1 MTSLDPSHIPNPF
14 GREDRWGQAA
24 YSFDREGDRPSAY
37 PHPSHGHHQPVPH
50 LPKIPELRF
59 EQSYLLSIK
68 PFIHPGNEGDK
79 DVKKGGEKE
88 SSKRDA
94 SMLVQEGVLT
104 ETNSVYGVPL
114 RIDWGSVAWVTLRD
128 QVISPLLQGAAWG
141 TATVFLIPLA
151 RQSIAQLFGSGSG
164 PSSSGPPSASTKDAI
179 PPATQA
185 EVGPWRR
192 WVRSLLGGVETDVAL
207 AK

>member
-1 MTSLDPSHIPNPF
+1 MTSIDPSHIPNPF
-14 GREDRWGQAA
+14 AREDRWGQAT
-24 YSFDREGDRPSAY
+24 YSFNREEDAHYGYHRPS
-37 PHPSHGHHQPVPH
+37 HSNHQPVH

-59 EQSYLLSIK
+59 EQAYLLSIK

-79 DVKKGGEKE
+79 DAGKGKEKE
-88 SSKRDA
+88 SSKGDA
-94 SMLVQEGVLT
+94 AMLLQEGVLT
-104 ETNSVYGVPL
+104 ETDSVYGVPL

-141 TATVFLIPLA
+141 TASVILIPLA
-151 RQSIAQLFGSGSG
+151 RQGITQLFGFG
-164 PSSSGPPSASTKDAI
+164 PSVSNPPSTTPKDAT

-192 WVRSLLGGVETDVAL
+192 WVRSLLGGVQTNAAL
-207 AK
+207 AR

>member
-1 MTSLDPSHIPNPF
+1 MTSIDPSHIPNPF
-14 GREDRWGQAA
+14 GKEDRWGQAT
-24 YSFDREGDRPSAY
+24 YSFERDQDR
-37 PHPSHGHHQPVPH
+37 HHGHHHEPPVH

-68 PFIHPGNEGDK
+68 PFIHSGNEE
-79 DVKKGGEKE
+79 DVEAGSRKEKAKK
-88 SSKRDA
+88 DA

-104 ETNSVYGVPL
+104 ETDSVYGVPL

-128 QVISPLLQGAAWG
+128 QVISPLVQGAAWG
-141 TATVFLIPLA
+141 TASVFLIPLA
-151 RQSIAQLFGSGSG
+151 RQGISRLFGFG
-164 PSSSGPPSASTKDAI
+164 PSTAKPPSAAPKDVT
-179 PPATQA
+179 PPATEA

-192 WVRSLLGGVETDVAL
+192 WVRSMLGGVQTNAAL